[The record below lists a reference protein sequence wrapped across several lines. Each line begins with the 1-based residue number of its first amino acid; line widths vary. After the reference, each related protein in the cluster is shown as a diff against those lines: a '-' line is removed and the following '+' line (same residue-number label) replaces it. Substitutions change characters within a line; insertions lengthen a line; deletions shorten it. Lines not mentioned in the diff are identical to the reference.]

1 LENIVSTAQAL
12 EQLLA
17 LQELTTSTG
26 VMTNKTRN
34 QILASLEP
42 VVLAEVA
49 VELKKRSMLSQYKSN
64 TNRTPANASNRNIY

>member
-1 LENIVSTAQAL
+1 MSTAQAL